1 MKKTGN
7 IILTNMCMLYRKD
20 GSFLVE
26 NRKKQDWPGLNFPGG
41 HVEKDESILHSVVRE
56 IQEETGLT
64 VEDPEFVSYYE
75 WNLPEEGVRH
85 LCLLFRAS
93 KWHGELHSSKEG
105 EVFFITKNDLASYPL
120 ATDFDKILAICA
132 KGLTI

>member
-1 MKKTGN
+1 MEKTGK

-41 HVEKDESILHSVVRE
+41 HVERNESISESVIRE
-56 IQEETGLT
+56 IREETGLT
-64 VEDPEFVSYYE
+64 IRNPEFVSYYE
-75 WNLPEEGVRH
+75 WNVPEEGIRH

-93 KWHGELHSSKEG
+93 EWEGELHSSLEG
-105 EVFFITKNDLASYPL
+105 EVFFVHKKDLARYPL
-120 ATDFDKILAICA
+120 STDFDKILAICSQ
-132 KGLTI
+132 GLTI